1 MCVCVCVCVFVC
13 ANAALSATCCAP
25 VFFFFRRFIAHFFF
39 VICGSLYTLFLSLEN
54 SSPTSIFFFTPYFV
68 FTCSAAF
75 LPFASIMDTDSI
87 PASPGHFKDFYSLG
101 EQLGKGA
108 YAVVFQCTHRETGNV
123 YAVKVVDKTKA
134 GPKDIDDITHEINV
148 MGRIGYHPNVVQMI
162 EYFSTAR
169 HLYIILDLLTG
180 GMLFDRIVQ
189 LKHYSESDASLLVRN
204 VLSGLAHIHSKGIIH
219 RDLKPENLLL
229 RNKASESS
237 SPTSHL
243 TDVCLADFGLA
254 GYVPSTTCCGS
265 PSYIAPEVI
274 NVGYYR
280 TRKEPYDTKCD
291 IWSIGVITY
300 ILLSGKM
307 PFHGRSFKETFESI
321 VNNRWSFIGD
331 TWNNVSPGSKTFIEA
346 CLTQDPAI
354 RPSAQVL
361 LSHPWL
367 AESQSDAH
375 LEGSLESL
383 RKFNAQQKVRAAVRV
398 FCWTQSLLG
407 PLDWTPPF
415 MRFLRHTDKYSTVL
429 THQSQTDP
437 KKVHT
442 IDFGKALDHNKPGWR
457 LQDCCTCPSEKVCR
471 HIQNVHEYLFVGKRS
486 MEVYPFIDELRMMRE
501 EAEDDL
507 EENPND
513 VDAKTRLDK
522 VNHSIEAA
530 CVFSDELAKVP
541 EADLKPNLMLDGSS
555 NSLFRKSG
563 GSSNVIESWN
573 DNERKVAQYAVRKM
587 ANNFRAGKA
596 GSSAPPGAP
605 PAKANPSA
613 TRPQLPP
620 ASSAKASS
628 HDSAKSPSK
637 KVASTRRC

>member
-1 MCVCVCVCVFVC
+1 MGV
-13 ANAALSATCCAP
+13 
-25 VFFFFRRFIAHFFF
+25 
-39 VICGSLYTLFLSLEN
+39 
-54 SSPTSIFFFTPYFV
+54 
-68 FTCSAAF
+68 
-75 LPFASIMDTDSI
+75 DTI
-87 PASPGHFKDFYSLG
+87 PASPGHFKDRYSLG

-108 YAVVFQCTHRETGNV
+108 YAVVFQCTHRETRNV
-123 YAVKVVDKTKA
+123 YAVKVVDKSKV

-148 MGRIGYHPNVVQMI
+148 MGHIGYHPHVVQMI
-162 EYFSTAR
+162 EYFSTER

-189 LKHYSESDASLLVRN
+189 LKHYSESDASVLVRN

-229 RNKASESS
+229 RHQASESS
-237 SPTSHL
+237 SPNSHL

-280 TRKEPYDTKCD
+280 TRKQPYDTKCD
-291 IWSIGVITY
+291 IWSMGVITY

-307 PFHGRSFKETFESI
+307 PFHGRSFKETFECI
-321 VNNRWSFIGD
+321 VNNRCSFNGEAWS
-331 TWNNVSPGSKTFIEA
+331 NVSLDARKFVDA
-346 CLTQDPAI
+346 CLTQDPDA
-354 RPSAQVL
+354 RPSAQAL
-361 LSHPWL
+361 LAHPWV
-367 AESQSDAH
+367 AESQSNEH

-383 RKFNAQQKVRAAVRV
+383 KKFNAQQKVRAAVRV

-415 MRFLRHTDKYSTVL
+415 MRYLRQTDKFSTVL

-501 EAEDDL
+501 EAQDDL
-507 EENPND
+507 NENPKD
-513 VDAKTRLDK
+513 ADAKSRLKK

-541 EADLKPNLMLDGSS
+541 DAELKSNMMLDGSS
-555 NSLFRKSG
+555 NLLFRKSG
-563 GSSNVIESWN
+563 GSSRVIGSWN
-573 DNERKVAQYAVRKM
+573 DNECRVAQNAVHKM
-587 ANNFRAGKA
+587 ETKFRVAKTGGA
-596 GSSAPPGAP
+596 APTTVSPEKTDP
-605 PAKANPSA
+605 NT
-613 TRPQLPP
+613 TRPQISP
-620 ASSAKASS
+620 AAGSKSSPKP
-628 HDSAKSPSK
+628 AKSPATK
-637 KVASTRRC
+637 IPIPKRC

>member
-1 MCVCVCVCVFVC
+1 MGV
-13 ANAALSATCCAP
+13 
-25 VFFFFRRFIAHFFF
+25 
-39 VICGSLYTLFLSLEN
+39 
-54 SSPTSIFFFTPYFV
+54 
-68 FTCSAAF
+68 
-75 LPFASIMDTDSI
+75 DSI
-87 PASPGHFKDFYSLG
+87 PASPGHFRNRYSLG

-108 YAVVFQCTHRETGNV
+108 YAVVFQCTNRDNGNV
-123 YAVKVVDKTKA
+123 YAVKVVDKTRA

-148 MGRIGYHPNVVQMI
+148 MGHIGYHPNVVQMI
-162 EYFSTAR
+162 EYFSTER
-169 HLYIILDLLTG
+169 HLYIVLDMLAG

-189 LKHYSESDASLLVRN
+189 LKHYSESDASVLVRN

-229 RNKASESS
+229 RHQASESS
-237 SPTSHL
+237 SLSSHL

-265 PSYIAPEVI
+265 PAYIAPEVI
-274 NVGYYR
+274 SVGYYR
-280 TRKEPYDTKCD
+280 TRKEPYNTKCD

-307 PFHGRSFKETFESI
+307 PFHGRSFKETFEYI
-321 VNNRWSFIGD
+321 INNRWSFNGD
-331 TWNNVSPGSKTFIEA
+331 TWDNVSPDAKKFVEA
-346 CLTQDPAI
+346 CLTPDPAA
-354 RPSAQVL
+354 RPSAQAL
-361 LSHPWL
+361 LSHRWL
-367 AESQSDAH
+367 AETQSNTH
-375 LEGSLESL
+375 LPGSLESL

-437 KKVHT
+437 RKVHT

-457 LQDCCTCPSEKVCR
+457 LQNCCTCPSEKVCR

-507 EENPND
+507 AENLKD
-513 VDAKTRLDK
+513 ADAKSRLDK

-563 GSSNVIESWN
+563 GSSSVIESWN
-573 DNERKVAQYAVRKM
+573 DNERKVAQDAVRRM
-587 ANNFRAGKA
+587 ANNFRAGKVGTA
-596 GSSAPPGAP
+596 AAPTAPPEKTSPNA
-605 PAKANPSA
+605 A
-613 TRPQLPP
+613 RPQLSP
-620 ASSAKASS
+620 AAGSKTSSPTSHKA
-628 HDSAKSPSK
+628 PST
-637 KVASTRRC
+637 KVPSTRRC

>member
-1 MCVCVCVCVFVC
+1 MG
-13 ANAALSATCCAP
+13 
-25 VFFFFRRFIAHFFF
+25 I
-39 VICGSLYTLFLSLEN
+39 
-54 SSPTSIFFFTPYFV
+54 
-68 FTCSAAF
+68 
-75 LPFASIMDTDSI
+75 DTI
-87 PASPGHFKDFYSLG
+87 PASKGHFRSHYSLG

-108 YAVVFQCTHRETGNV
+108 YAVVFQCTHRETGDV
-123 YAVKVVDKTKA
+123 YAVKIVDKKKA
-134 GPKDIDDITHEINV
+134 GPKDIDDIKHEINV
-148 MGRIGYHPNVVQMI
+148 MGHIGYHPHVVQMI
-162 EYFSTAR
+162 EYFSTEN

-189 LKHYSESDASLLVRN
+189 LKHYSESDASALVRN

-229 RNKASESS
+229 RHTASESS
-237 SPTSHL
+237 SSSSHL

-280 TRKEPYDTKCD
+280 TRREPYDTKCD
-291 IWSIGVITY
+291 IWSMGVITY

-307 PFHGRSFKETFESI
+307 PFHGRSFKETFECI
-321 VNNRWSFIGD
+321 VGNRWSFNGD
-331 TWNNVSPGSKTFIEA
+331 TWGSVSPDAKKFIEA
-346 CLTQDPAI
+346 CLTLDPAS
-354 RPSAQVL
+354 RPSAKVL
-361 LSHPWL
+361 LHHPWL
-367 AESQSDAH
+367 AESQSNTH

-383 RKFNAQQKVRAAVRV
+383 RRFNAQQKVRAAVRV

-442 IDFGKALDHNKPGWR
+442 IDFGRALLHQKADWR
-457 LQDCCTCPSEKVCR
+457 LQDCCTCPSEMVCR
-471 HIQNVHEYLFVGKRS
+471 HIQNVHEYLFLGKRS

-507 EENPND
+507 NENPND
-513 VDAKTRLDK
+513 ADAKSRLEK

-530 CVFSDELAKVP
+530 CVFSNELAKVP

-563 GSSNVIESWN
+563 GSSTVIGLWN
-573 DNERKVAQYAVRKM
+573 DSERKVAQNAVRKM
-587 ANNFRAGKA
+587 ANNYRAGKA
-596 GSSAPPGAP
+596 GEAALSATP
-605 PAKANPSA
+605 PAKASA
-613 TRPQLPP
+613 NAARPHHSP
-620 ASSAKASS
+620 ASGHKASLNS
-628 HDSAKSPSK
+628 TKPS
-637 KVASTRRC
+637 STKAPSSRLC